1 MFHQENLDPVYV
13 NHKDWRAEGAVG
25 PIRNEY
31 SPKICQACWAFAVTS
46 ALESAYFIKSGDDKE
61 LFQFSAQQLVDCN
74 STSYGCDGGG
84 IDDSFEYYKKA
95 GLIEEE

>member
-1 MFHQENLDPVYV
+1 MFHQENLDPVYE

-61 LFQFSAQQLVDCN
+61 LFQFSPQQLVDCN